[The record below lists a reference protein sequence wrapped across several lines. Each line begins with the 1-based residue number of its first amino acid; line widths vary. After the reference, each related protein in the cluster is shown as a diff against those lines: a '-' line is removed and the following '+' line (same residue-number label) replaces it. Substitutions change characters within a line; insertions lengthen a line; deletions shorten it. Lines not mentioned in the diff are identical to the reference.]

1 MQMFN
6 NIDLEFILS
15 VFHKILKNKRYLT
28 FILGFFI
35 RFLTK
40 GNVQW
45 DVQPVKKGIQIK
57 NRTPIPRG
65 VQCQSEHAGNLYL
78 ISLHPKF
85 Q

>member
-40 GNVQW
+40 GNVR
-45 DVQPVKKGIQIK
+45 VRV
-57 NRTPIPRG
+57 RAR
-65 VQCQSEHAGNLYL
+65 VCVCQALPDALPWRIEA
-78 ISLHPKF
+78 
-85 Q
+85 